1 MRGLDII
8 GATMIGADGV
18 DMMVKSVNTA
28 AYAAN
33 LMSNDGGIQHVGES
47 DPAFTLQ
54 PGAKV
59 TAAGPPTKNA
69 KGVSYISTTV
79 PGKDGLFWI
88 RESSLSEI
96 VEGSASPTVASTPFW
111 SRLTLPAWDG
121 GPPRWQVGLGILG
134 GTAGVVALVW
144 GFSGPGRSRHSYK
157 YGH

>member
-8 GATMIGADGV
+8 GASHRIGDSGV
-18 DMMVKSVNTA
+18 EMRVKSVNTA

-33 LMSNDGGIQHVGES
+33 LMSSDGGIQHVGDD

-69 KGVSYISTTV
+69 RGVSYISTTV

-96 VEGSASPTVASTPFW
+96 IEGSLATVASPSWF
-111 SRLTLPAWDG
+111 SLPAWAN
-121 GPPRWQVGLGILG
+121 GPPRWQVGLGAL
-134 GTAGVVALVW
+134 AGAAGIGLLIW
-144 GFSGPGRSRHSYK
+144 GFSGTKRSRHSFK
-157 YGH
+157 YGT